1 MTDTPAALREAHH
14 ADVSGGWL
22 RPAVFGAMDGL
33 VTNIALI
40 AGVGGGGVSPR
51 NVVLTGAAGLV
62 AGAISMG
69 LGEYTSVRSAN
80 EQVAAEVA
88 KERRELERHPE
99 AEARELAD
107 AWVARGLPR
116 ELATQ
121 VAEAVRANPEEAL
134 RVHVREEL
142 GVDPD
147 DQPSPWAAA
156 ISSFVCFSIGALVP
170 LLPYLLGFT
179 SLWLALAVGGVGLFV
194 AGAIVARFTNRALVA
209 CRSAAAAAR
218 RAGGRR
224 HLPDRRA
231 DRRRRRHRLRLE
243 PSSAGQQVV
252 DRAVDRPPPGG
263 QFLGLA
269 GQRRAHLGHVR
280 PGQPGT
286 PHRVP
291 GVAEVGAA
299 EQPLHRR
306 RGQPRL
312 AEHEQRLVRLVPL
325 GQPQRPGVRRAAPVP
340 RLPRRAGELGGPG
353 TRKSCQVLVAQ
364 LRQPAGRIVQG
375 AGGDVPI
382 SDQRPAGT

>member
-51 NVVLTGAAGLV
+51 NVVLTGTAGLV

-116 ELATQ
+116 DLATQ

-156 ISSFVCFSIGALVP
+156 ISSFVCFSVGALVP

-194 AGAIVARFTNRALVA
+194 AGAVVARFTNRAWW
-209 CRSAAAAAR
+209 RS
-218 RAGGRR
+218 G
-224 HLPDRRA
+224 
-231 DRRRRRHRLRLE
+231 
-243 PSSAGQQVV
+243 
-252 DRAVDRPPPGG
+252 
-263 QFLGLA
+263 
-269 GQRRAHLGHVR
+269 
-280 PGQPGT
+280 
-286 PHRVP
+286 
-291 GVAEVGAA
+291 
-299 EQPLHRR
+299 
-306 RGQPRL
+306 
-312 AEHEQRLVRLVPL
+312 
-325 GQPQRPGVRRAAPVP
+325 
-340 RLPRRAGELGGPG
+340 
-353 TRKSCQVLVAQ
+353 
-364 LRQPAGRIVQG
+364 LRQLLLGALAAGATYLIG
-375 AGGDVPI
+375 ALIGVGGGI
-382 SDQRPAGT
+382 G

>member
-51 NVVLTGAAGLV
+51 SVVLTGAAGLV

-116 ELATQ
+116 DLATQ
-121 VAEAVRANPEEAL
+121 VAEAVRRNPEEAL

-147 DQPSPWAAA
+147 EQPSPWAAA
-156 ISSFVCFSIGALVP
+156 ISSFLCFSVGALVP
-170 LLPYLLGFT
+170 LITYLLGFT
-179 SLWLALAVGGVGLFV
+179 SLALALAVGGVGLFV
-194 AGAIVARFTNRALVA
+194 AGAIVARFTNRTWWTSGLRQLLLGAL
-209 CRSAAAAAR
+209 AAGATY
-218 RAGGRR
+218 
-224 HLPDRRA
+224 L
-231 DRRRRRHRLRLE
+231 
-243 PSSAGQQVV
+243 
-252 DRAVDRPPPGG
+252 
-263 QFLGLA
+263 
-269 GQRRAHLGHVR
+269 
-280 PGQPGT
+280 
-286 PHRVP
+286 
-291 GVAEVGAA
+291 VGALIGI
-299 EQPLHRR
+299 Q
-306 RGQPRL
+306 
-312 AEHEQRLVRLVPL
+312 
-325 GQPQRPGVRRAAPVP
+325 
-340 RLPRRAGELGGPG
+340 GGIG
-353 TRKSCQVLVAQ
+353 
-364 LRQPAGRIVQG
+364 
-375 AGGDVPI
+375 
-382 SDQRPAGT
+382 

>member
-40 AGVGGGGVSPR
+40 AGVGGGGVSSR
-51 NVVLTGAAGLV
+51 SVVLTGTAGLV

-107 AWVARGLPR
+107 VWVARGLPR

-156 ISSFVCFSIGALVP
+156 ISSFVCFSVGALVP

-194 AGAIVARFTNRALVA
+194 AGAVVARFTY
-209 CRSAAAAAR
+209 
-218 RAGGRR
+218 
-224 HLPDRRA
+224 
-231 DRRRRRHRLRLE
+231 
-243 PSSAGQQVV
+243 
-252 DRAVDRPPPGG
+252 RPWWTSG
-263 QFLGLA
+263 
-269 GQRRAHLGHVR
+269 
-280 PGQPGT
+280 
-286 PHRVP
+286 
-291 GVAEVGAA
+291 
-299 EQPLHRR
+299 
-306 RGQPRL
+306 
-312 AEHEQRLVRLVPL
+312 
-325 GQPQRPGVRRAAPVP
+325 
-340 RLPRRAGELGGPG
+340 
-353 TRKSCQVLVAQ
+353 
-364 LRQPAGRIVQG
+364 LRQLLLGALAAGATYLIGTLIGV
-375 AGGDVPI
+375 GGGI
-382 SDQRPAGT
+382 G